1 MNFALGFITG
11 AVGMF
16 IAAFLVIRNLHKFY
30 RKLIIKE
37 GKRRLKCQ
45 K

>member
-1 MNFALGFITG
+1 MDFALGFIAG

-16 IAAFLVIRNLHKFY
+16 IVVVLVIRNLHKFY
-30 RKLIIKE
+30 KKLLIRE
-37 GKRRLKCQ
+37 GKRRLECQ